1 MTDLEEY
8 RRFVATMAA
17 GDKPSETFSNFSH
30 EHAAVVIAAIFRH
43 ARNHVE
49 ILTGALDPD
58 VYCTQ
63 EVIDAAVA
71 FARQP
76 GASIRVLPE
85 RPIAPNHALL
95 AALAA
100 ANLRNRIIIYDL
112 IQRSSN
118 ELFHFVVA
126 DGRHYRFEQNRE
138 EMTAIIQFGE
148 PKLCTGLHE
157 YFDKHAKNAVLQTA

>member
-1 MTDLEEY
+1 MADAKVSPMTDLEEY

-100 ANLRNRIIIYDL
+100 ANLRNRISFMISFSGHPTNFFTLSLLTGGTIG
-112 IQRSSN
+112 SN
-118 ELFHFVVA
+118 
-126 DGRHYRFEQNRE
+126 R
-138 EMTAIIQFGE
+138 TA
-148 PKLCTGLHE
+148 K
-157 YFDKHAKNAVLQTA
+157 K